1 MSVIKK
7 EIKRKFLYLS
17 AYFYKVSELF
27 WGQGGGWAPFRVGVG
42 VLIYF
47 ESLPFC
53 KNKPHYNH
61 KTNVQRDSL
70 KMLNR
75 CKLKVSK
82 EKLTRLPH
90 SIRKIFIKPVTF
102 LGFEGNIL
110 FVFLVF
116 HSRAVSQFLSLAV
129 ALTCGISRSCCPLA
143 HHYTMKT
150 ILERIHANI
159 STGKIR
165 KY

>member
-27 WGQGGGWAPFRVGVG
+27 WGQGGWAPFRVGVG

-150 ILERIHANI
+150 ILERINANI

>member
-1 MSVIKK
+1 MSVIRK
-7 EIKRKFLYLS
+7 EIKKVGLS
-17 AYFYKVSELF
+17 LRILLQGFRTF
-27 WGQGGGWAPFRVGVG
+27 WGGGGGWAPFRVGVG

-47 ESLPFC
+47 DSLPFC

-82 EKLTRLPH
+82 EKLARLPH

-110 FVFLVF
+110 VVFLVF
-116 HSRAVSQFLSLAV
+116 HSRAVSHFLPLAI
-129 ALTCGISRSCCPLA
+129 ALTSGISQSCYPFA

>member
-17 AYFYKVSELF
+17 AYFQKVSELF
-27 WGQGGGWAPFRVGVG
+27 WGAGGGGWAPFRVGVG

-47 ESLPFC
+47 KSLPFC

-102 LGFEGNIL
+102 L

-116 HSRAVSQFLSLAV
+116 HSRAVSQFLSLAA
-129 ALTCGISRSCCPLA
+129 ALTCGISRFCCPLA

-150 ILERIHANI
+150 ILERTHANI

>member
-17 AYFYKVSELF
+17 ACILLQGFRKKCFL
-27 WGQGGGWAPFRVGVG
+27 GGGGVVGVG
-42 VLIYF
+42 VLIYP
-47 ESLPFC
+47 ESRPFW
-53 KNKPHYNH
+53 KINH
-61 KTNVQRDSL
+61 TYQSNAQRD

-82 EKLTRLPH
+82 EKLARLPH

-110 FVFLVF
+110 VVFLVF
-116 HSRAVSQFLSLAV
+116 HSRAVSHFLPLAI
-129 ALTCGISRSCCPLA
+129 ALTCGISRPCYPLA
-143 HHYTMKT
+143 HYYTMKT
-150 ILERIHANI
+150 ILARIHANI

-165 KY
+165 KTEEK

>member
-1 MSVIKK
+1 MSVIRK
-7 EIKRKFLYLS
+7 EIKRKFFYLS

-27 WGQGGGWAPFRVGVG
+27 GGQGRLLGLGG

-82 EKLTRLPH
+82 EKLARLPH
-90 SIRKIFIKPVTF
+90 STRKIFIKPVTF

-110 FVFLVF
+110 VVFLVF
-116 HSRAVSQFLSLAV
+116 HSGAVSQFLSLAV